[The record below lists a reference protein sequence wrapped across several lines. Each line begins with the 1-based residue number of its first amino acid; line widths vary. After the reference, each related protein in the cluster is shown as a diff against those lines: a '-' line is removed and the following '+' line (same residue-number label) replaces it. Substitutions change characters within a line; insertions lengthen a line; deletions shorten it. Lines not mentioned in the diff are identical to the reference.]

1 MNAPLRHAWFVP
13 SRGPSLVGRFPA
25 TALVLFLLLLLLP
38 LASCVDSA
46 TDPVAV
52 DEEASP
58 AVDSRQGLFLTPPGP
73 PVCVDGVVS
82 ATGALVRAC
91 VPKTGWNGDL
101 VTWAHGYVSPREPL
115 AVPDDDVGGQA
126 VADIVTGLGYG
137 YATTSYRDNGLI
149 ADQAVGDLNDAV
161 TFFKKS
167 FEKKFG
173 PVDDAFLVG
182 GSEGGLAT
190 ALSLEGAG
198 DGLFDAGMIL
208 CAPVGSFR
216 DQIRYFGD
224 FRILLDVY
232 FPDVVPGRA
241 WGKGGEVR
249 ISEALLTEAG
259 WEEIEAAVK
268 AAARTHPARMAEL
281 LRVAGVAADRYE
293 PETLAESAAG
303 VLWYNIFATNDIM
316 EKLGGLPYDN
326 TRRWYRGSAND
337 WRLNRKVQRIRA
349 TAGPEVL
356 SPFETDG
363 SLSVPA
369 VGMHTTLDPIVPFS
383 QGLRYRFETLMA
395 GVGFGYNFFP
405 VRGYG
410 HCAFQVPHVL
420 AGFALMVLKATGS
433 DLVAFRT
440 LFNEPAE
447 EATFLAAAHELGARP
462 VVARPEGRKRK

>member
-1 MNAPLRHAWFVP
+1 MDAPLRHVWFVP
-13 SRGPSLVGRFPA
+13 SRDRSSAGRLPA
-25 TALVLFLLLLLLP
+25 SAPVLLLLLLLLLLP

-52 DEEASP
+52 DQEASP
-58 AVDSRQGLFLTPPGP
+58 AVDSRQGFFLTPPGS

-101 VTWAHGYVSPREPL
+101 VAWAHGYVSPREPL

-149 ADQAVGDLNDAV
+149 AHQAVGDLDDAV

-224 FRILLDVY
+224 FRVLLDVY
-232 FPDVVPGRA
+232 FPNVVPGDP
-241 WGKGGEVR
+241 WGKRTV
-249 ISEALLTEAG
+249 
-259 WEEIEAAVK
+259 EIPGKSMDHWRKIEKSLVM
-268 AAARTHPARMAEL
+268 AARDHPARMAEL

-337 WRLNRKVQRIRA
+337 WRLNREVQRIRA
-349 TAGPEVL
+349 TAGPDVL

-363 SLSVPA
+363 SLRVPA

-433 DLVAFRT
+433 DLVAFST
-440 LFNEPAE
+440 LFSEPAE
-447 EATFLAAAHELGARP
+447 EATFLAAAHELGADP